1 MSNDKLS
8 ITAKKKN
15 KISIKEKKYSNN
27 SVIIIAF
34 LIIISILLFNHLK
47 EQNENLLNTVNG
59 LNKKVEVMS
68 QDNREIDNSQV
79 VQPIQ
84 QNQKQIIDN
93 DPIVEC
99 PKGDDCGGGYKK
111 IEEKY
116 MFKLNLL

>member
-15 KISIKEKKYSNN
+15 KISIKERKYSKN

-34 LIIISILLFNHLK
+34 LIIIGILLFNNLK
-47 EQNENLLNTVNG
+47 EQNENLFNTVNS
-59 LNKKVEVMS
+59 LNKKVEDIS
-68 QDNREIDNSQV
+68 QDNREVDNSQV

-84 QNQKQIIDN
+84 KIQKQIIDN
-93 DPIVEC
+93 DPIVDC
-99 PKGDDCGGGYKK
+99 PKGDNCGGGYKK